1 MWEGL
6 ESQYLRR
13 CGVASRKGQCIK
25 IIGINNMLPSELVC
39 SSLQENT
46 EKIQNCKVIFVRK
59 QEQNSNTSTADCRGH

>member
-1 MWEGL
+1 
-6 ESQYLRR
+6 
-13 CGVASRKGQCIK
+13 
-25 IIGINNMLPSELVC
+25 MLPSELVC